1 MSNLSAGQFSQ
12 NVILTKWRHIL
23 LLPASDVNKEP
34 FRVNKRGRY
43 LAQLLLS
50 LSLVAGR
57 GVCLEVYHALD
68 RLVISLNAVII
79 DMNFIHV
86 RWNFFSLIL
95 SFFHFFSLSQFLPK
109 RHDCIWWLWRSFL
122 DKNKSAWNWNLI
134 NLCFSRKKKSA
145 WNRNWINLINVSP
158 QFFTWTCHCI
168 LMSLFKY
175 EVIFGSFVIFKP
187 QKAYLKIMWQR
198 FLRTN
203 LKFSIVVK
211 SDHYCIFLNGP
222 LLVLFTVCLFSQ

>member
-1 MSNLSAGQFSQ
+1 MKCQCILIWIFFFILRLNRSVSNLSAGQFSQ

-95 SFFHFFSLSQFLPK
+95 SFFHFFFSQS
-109 RHDCIWWLWRSFL
+109 I
-122 DKNKSAWNWNLI
+122 SA
-134 NLCFSRKKKSA
+134 
-145 WNRNWINLINVSP
+145 
-158 QFFTWTCHCI
+158 
-168 LMSLFKY
+168 
-175 EVIFGSFVIFKP
+175 
-187 QKAYLKIMWQR
+187 QKARLHLMIMKR
-198 FLRTN
+198 FL
-203 LKFSIVVK
+203 
-211 SDHYCIFLNGP
+211 G
-222 LLVLFTVCLFSQ
+222 

>member
-95 SFFHFFSLSQFLPK
+95 SFSHSFSLSQFLPQK
-109 RHDCIWWLWRSFL
+109 AWLHLMIIKEFVEQKKP
-122 DKNKSAWNWNLI
+122 DAWNLNII
-134 NLCFSRKKKSA
+134 NLRSQTM
-145 WNRNWINLINVSP
+145 LYMDMP
-158 QFFTWTCHCI
+158 CI
-168 LMSLFKY
+168 LFSLFKIWSDIWK
-175 EVIFGSFVIFKP
+175 VCTFSATRFIIIFFLKKGQSESCYNSVP
-187 QKAYLKIMWQR
+187 QHQKKKI
-198 FLRTN
+198 
-203 LKFSIVVK
+203 
-211 SDHYCIFLNGP
+211 IFL
-222 LLVLFTVCLFSQ
+222 